1 MAADFGYVNARV
13 RGLRSRLLP
22 EGFFGEQVA
31 GEGFAALSGALA
43 QSPYARELEEARG
56 EHGPLA
62 AVDAALARNFVRVT
76 QLLLDVS
83 SGAAHDLI
91 AMLLRRYD
99 LANLK
104 AIVRGLHA
112 GRDADETMVAVLP
125 AGSLGVGVLRAM
137 AGAADPAAAG
147 QVLALAKH
155 PLAEAF
161 RKAAAGYGADG
172 DLLRFE
178 IALDRAFYALW
189 TADAARLPAPA
200 GFRRLATAELDAAN
214 LRTALKLRGRPVD
227 AGAYFLEG
235 GRDLSAV
242 AYARL
247 VALPVGEPLPRF
259 TGVLA
264 PVSGAGTAA
273 EAEAR
278 LVAVLDGLTRRL
290 SLDPLGVGLVA
301 DYLRRK
307 ERETAQLR
315 LLARGKYYGVPR
327 AALAK
332 ELGDA

>member
-1 MAADFGYVNARV
+1 MVADFGYVNARV

-31 GEGFAALSGALA
+31 GEGFATLSGALA

-56 EHGPLA
+56 DHGPLA

-76 QLLLDVS
+76 QMLLDVS

-91 AMLLRRYD
+91 ALLLRRYD

-104 AIVRGLHA
+104 AVVRGLHA
-112 GRDADETMVAVLP
+112 GREADATMVAVLP
-125 AGSLGVGVLRAM
+125 AGSLGVGVLRTM
-137 AGAADPAAAG
+137 AGAADPASAG
-147 QVLALAKH
+147 QVLAVAKH

-161 RKAAAGYGADG
+161 RKAAADYGADG

-178 IALDRAFYALW
+178 IALDRAFYAAW
-189 TADAARLPAPA
+189 RADAARSPASV
-200 GFRRLATAELDAAN
+200 GFRRLVQAELDSAN

-227 AGAYFLEG
+227 PGHYYLEG
-235 GRDLSAV
+235 GSDLTLA
-242 AYARL
+242 AYARV
-247 VALPVGEPLPRF
+247 VALPAGEPLPRF
-259 TGVLA
+259 TGALA
-264 PVSGAGTAA
+264 PVSGARTAA
-273 EAEAR
+273 EAEA
-278 LVAVLDGLTRRL
+278 LIVAMLDGLTRRL

-315 LLARGKYYGVPR
+315 LLARGKYYGVSR
-327 AALAK
+327 EALSK

>member
-22 EGFFGEQVA
+22 DGFFGEQVA

-43 QSPYARELEEARG
+43 QSPYAREVEEARG

-76 QLLLDVS
+76 QLLLDAS

-91 AMLLRRYD
+91 ALLLRRYD

-137 AGAADPAAAG
+137 AGAADAAAAG
-147 QVLALAKH
+147 QILALAKH

-161 RKAAAGYGADG
+161 RKGAAGYAADG

-178 IALDRAFYALW
+178 IALDRAFYAAW
-189 TADAARLPAPA
+189 RADAARLPASA

-214 LRTALKLRGRPVD
+214 LRTALKLRVD
-227 AGAYFLEG
+227 
-235 GRDLSAV
+235 RS
-242 AYARL
+242 
-247 VALPVGEPLPRF
+247 
-259 TGVLA
+259 TLA
-264 PVSGAGTAA
+264 SSSSKAGTIF
-273 EAEAR
+273 R
-278 LVAVLDGLTRRL
+278 PPPTRVSWR
-290 SLDPLGVGLVA
+290 S
-301 DYLRRK
+301 
-307 ERETAQLR
+307 
-315 LLARGKYYGVPR
+315 PR
-327 AALAK
+327 ASRCRGSPGCSLPSPGPSPRPRPRRGWWRCSTA
-332 ELGDA
+332 